1 MLRAELLGTVREIQ
15 GPNYPRVEL
24 SVNRSDSV
32 KTETINKGARATNRS
47 KLNDNVAKP
56 HVLVPTT
63 WRQNIAG
70 AAYMTSDAAKGRLD
84 KTLKW
89 L

>member
-1 MLRAELLGTVREIQ
+1 MCT
-15 GPNYPRVEL
+15 
-24 SVNRSDSV
+24 
-32 KTETINKGARATNRS
+32 
-47 KLNDNVAKP
+47 KP

-70 AAYMTSDAAKGRLD
+70 AAYVTSDAAKGRLD

-89 L
+89 LGAEMALIQVNGLTSSDRRQKIKSFHGGYFLNGKYRKWLFV